1 MKEIKIFSFVSN
13 FGNIIAGDKQNQTI
27 RIFNYNKQMI
37 TITIDRK
44 ELSQNEYLLI
54 TNNMSDTMK
63 IEPGSMHPV
72 EIIHKTKKGSKL
84 DMIRYKMKIF
94 LKDLE

>member
-1 MKEIKIFSFVSN
+1 
-13 FGNIIAGDKQNQTI
+13 
-27 RIFNYNKQMI
+27 MI

-72 EIIHKTKKGSKL
+72 EIIHETKK
-84 DMIRYKMKIF
+84 DQN
-94 LKDLE
+94 